1 MAITRLAISNPAANT
16 DTLMHTAVR
25 SAVASVI
32 ATNKDTVS
40 SIISVWIVP
49 SGQDATPANW
59 VHIASNLSIE
69 AGNSVETFRFPIVG
83 SDKIYIRSS
92 TANVSFSLNALYES
106 NGTSN
111 ITAQST
117 APASPQI
124 GDVWV
129 DTDDNKVYFWSGTA
143 WVDAVTELPSQS
155 GNNGKYLTTNGT
167 SVSWGTIDLSAKAD
181 LASPTFTGTP
191 AAPTA
196 SVDTNTTQIATTA
209 FVVGQGYLK
218 SSSAASTYAPLSS
231 PSLSGTPTAPT
242 AAAATNTTQIA
253 TTAFVRTEISNLVA
267 SAPAALDTLD
277 ELAQALGD
285 DANFATT
292 VTNSLSSKAPL
303 ASPTFTGTVIL
314 PSATSIGDISSTEIG
329 YLDGVTSSIQTQLNS
344 KSNSLLTINNQST
357 SYTLVLS
364 DGDKLIEMNSGSA
377 QTLTIPLDSSV
388 AFPNGTKIDI
398 VQTGAGECSI
408 SPTSGVT
415 LNSDGNKR
423 KINAQWAAASLIKR
437 SSNNWV
443 LVGALKS

>member
-16 DTLMHTAVR
+16 DTLIHTAVR
-25 SAVASVI
+25 GSVASVI
-32 ATNKDTVS
+32 VTNKGAIS
-40 SIISVWIVP
+40 SNIRVWVIP

-59 VHIASNLSIE
+59 IYIAYDVSVE
-69 AGNSVETFRFPIVG
+69 AGNSMETFRFPLVG

-92 TANVSFSLNALYES
+92 TADCSFSLNSLYET

-209 FVVGQGYLK
+209 FVIGQAYKKEVSLAIDHTYSTTLASGYRYFVNTSTNSVSLTLPA
-218 SSSAASTYAPLSS
+218 SPNLGNEIQVFDASDNASTNNITLNRNGVKING
-231 PSLSGTPTAPT
+231 GT
-242 AAAATNTTQIA
+242 
-253 TTAFVRTEISNLVA
+253 ENL
-267 SAPAALDTLD
+267 LID
-277 ELAQALGD
+277 
-285 DANFATT
+285 
-292 VTNSLSSKAPL
+292 
-303 ASPTFTGTVIL
+303 
-314 PSATSIGDISSTEIG
+314 
-329 YLDGVTSSIQTQLNS
+329 LDGGATALIYTG
-344 KSNSLLTINNQST
+344 ST
-357 SYTLVLS
+357 Y
-364 DGDKLIEMNSGSA
+364 GWK
-377 QTLTIPLDSSV
+377 V
-388 AFPNGTKIDI
+388 A
-398 VQTGAGECSI
+398 
-408 SPTSGVT
+408 
-415 LNSDGNKR
+415 
-423 KINAQWAAASLIKR
+423 
-437 SSNNWV
+437 
-443 LVGALKS
+443 